1 MSGGTEDVT
10 FAQLLARAGLEAE
23 ETEGTGEAKPVG
35 DVLWP
40 RAAWRAVMAPDAVPT
55 VAVRRDDPGLV
66 AELNAQWHRLA
77 TERGVIGADGAFL
90 VDVAGSR
97 RGPAAHGWTRVRLAG
112 RWDLAGVLGERP
124 GQPEFVTL
132 SADGDAV
139 LGMTTEEDEV
149 RLVVVDGLDR
159 RHRAAAEAAAQEAPQ
174 ERDAAWA
181 SLFNSPGPG
190 PGAVKRLAELWALG
204 LSRNPAAAEDVLL
217 GLLGHSHY
225 LPWRRDLPLSVV
237 DAGLAH
243 PQWRVRGLF
252 AEARPTV
259 TPEQWTRLVLAEQDP
274 RRRWIL
280 ATLAADRREELTGPA
295 YEQLAAD
302 PAARTRAEAAR
313 LKGLPAHLLT
323 TLATDPEPTVRASA
337 CRPAWPY
344 LNAPTRQMLLN
355 DTNLE
360 VRTAALLRHHEE
372 HPLTRAAFESGR
384 PPGPGAKALRRC
396 RLDRDLAETLARQG
410 HADQRRAL
418 AGNPHL
424 DPDLTA
430 LFARDPDDDVR
441 YRVSLRPDL
450 TEAQRADIRIELD
463 PHVRFHAL
471 DWVVA
476 LHHDPEAMRRLAASS
491 HPLVRRSVARAE
503 RLPEDVV
510 ALLAQDEDRVVQLFL
525 AESCDDAPADML
537 LRVWRW
543 WTGSLTHPDRPRG
556 HPNFPRHGL
565 LRYADDPDP
574 RMRRLALDDPASSS
588 ELVERFSR
596 DQAEEVRLRAAE
608 DPRLTAATTVWL
620 LDDPCEPVRR
630 AAALHPR
637 LPARVLCRLLRDDET
652 AETAAANPSLP
663 AEVMRQMVRRLAG

>member
-1 MSGGTEDVT
+1 MSGGTEDAT

-23 ETEGTGEAKPVG
+23 EAKPVE

-40 RAAWRAVMAPDAVPT
+40 RAAWRPVIAADAVPS
-55 VAVRRDDPGLV
+55 VAVHRDRADLV

-77 TERGVIGADGAFL
+77 TERGVIGTDGAFL
-90 VDVAGSR
+90 VNVAGSR
-97 RGPAAHGWTRVRLAG
+97 QGPAAHGWTRVRLAA

-132 SADGDAV
+132 SADRNTL
-139 LGMTTEEDEV
+139 LGVTTEEYEV
-149 RLVVVDGLDR
+149 WLIAVEGLGRRRL
-159 RHRAAAEAAAQEAPQ
+159 AAAEAAARETPQ

-190 PGAVKRLAELWALG
+190 LVKRLAQLWALG
-204 LSRNPAAAEDVLL
+204 LSRSPAASEDVLQ
-217 GLLGHSHY
+217 GLLGHSHH
-225 LPWRRDLPLSVV
+225 LPWRRDLPPSVV

-243 PQWRVRGLF
+243 PEWRVRGLF

-259 TPEQWTRLVLAEQDP
+259 TPEQWTRLVLIEQDP

-280 ATLAADRREELTGPA
+280 ATLAVDRREELTGPA

-313 LKGLPAHLLT
+313 LKGMPAHLLT
-323 TLATDPEPTVRASA
+323 ALATDPEPTVRASA

-344 LNAPTRQMLLN
+344 LNDPARQSLLD
-355 DTNLE
+355 DTNPE
-360 VRTAALLRHHEE
+360 ARTAALQRHHEE
-372 HPLTRAAFESGR
+372 HPLTRAAFESEEL
-384 PPGPGAKALRRC
+384 PALGAEALRRC

-410 HADQRRAL
+410 HADERRML
-418 AGNPHL
+418 ADNPHL

-430 LFARDPDDDVR
+430 LLARDPDDDVR

-450 TEAQRADIRIELD
+450 TEAQRADIRIEID
-463 PHVRFHAL
+463 PRARFHAL

-510 ALLAQDEDRVVQLFL
+510 ALLARDEDRVVQLFL

-543 WTGSLTHPDRPRG
+543 WTGSLSHPDRPRG

-565 LRYADDPDP
+565 LRYVDDPDP
-574 RMRRLALDDPASSS
+574 RTRRLALDDPASST

-596 DQAEEVRLRAAE
+596 DKAEEVRLRAAE
-608 DPRLTAATTVWL
+608 DPRLTSAAAVWL
-620 LDDPCEPVRR
+620 LDDPCETVRR

-637 LPARVLCRLLRDDET
+637 LPARVLCRLLRDGET

-663 AEVMRQMVRRLAG
+663 AEVMGQMVRCLAG

>member
-1 MSGGTEDVT
+1 M
-10 FAQLLARAGLEAE
+10 EAE
-23 ETEGTGEAKPVG
+23 AESPVV
-35 DVLWP
+35 DILRP
-40 RAAWRAVMAPDAVPT
+40 RAAWRPVIAADAEPAVAI
-55 VAVRRDDPGLV
+55 RRDNPDLIV
-66 AELNAQWHRLA
+66 ELNTQWHRLA
-77 TERGVIGADGAFL
+77 TERGIIGTDGAL
-90 VDVAGSR
+90 LINVAGSP
-97 RGPAAHGWTRVRLAG
+97 GEPAAHQWTRVRLAAQ
-112 RWDLAGVLGERP
+112 WDLVGVLGERP

-132 SADGDAV
+132 SADGDTL
-139 LGMTTEEDEV
+139 LGVTTEEYEV
-149 RLVVVDGLDR
+149 WLIAVDALGR
-159 RHRAAAEAAAQEAPQ
+159 RRRAAAEAAARGTPQ
-174 ERDAAWA
+174 ERDMAWA
-181 SLFNSPGPG
+181 SLFSTPGPM
-190 PGAVKRLAELWALG
+190 KRLAQPWALG
-204 LSRNPAAAEDVLL
+204 LSRNPAAAEDVLQD
-217 GLLGHSHY
+217 LLGHSHY
-225 LPWRRDLPLSVV
+225 LPWRRDLPPSVV

-252 AEARPTV
+252 AEARPTI
-259 TPEQWTRLVLAEQDP
+259 TPEQWTRLILAEQDP
-274 RRRWIL
+274 RQRWIL

-323 TLATDPEPTVRASA
+323 ALATDPEPAVRASA

-344 LNAPTRQMLLN
+344 LNDPTRQRLLN
-355 DTNLE
+355 DTAPE

-372 HPLTRAAFESGR
+372 HPLSRAAFESGM
-384 PPGPGAKALRRC
+384 PPGPRAEALRVC

-410 HADQRRAL
+410 HADERRIL

-430 LFARDPDDDVR
+430 LLARDPDDDVR

-450 TEAQRADIRIELD
+450 TEPQRADIHIEID
-463 PHVRFHAL
+463 PHARFHSL

-476 LHHDPEAMRRLAASS
+476 LHHDPEAMRRLASSS

-556 HPNFPRHGL
+556 HPNFSRHGL

-574 RMRRLALDDPASSS
+574 RMRRLALDDPASSA

-596 DQAEEVRLRAAE
+596 DEAEEVRLRAAE
-608 DPRLTAATTVWL
+608 DPRLTAATAVWL

-630 AAALHPR
+630 AATRHPR
-637 LPARVLCRLLRDDET
+637 LPARALRRLLRDDET

-663 AEVMRQMVRRLAG
+663 AGVMRQMVRCLVG

>member
-1 MSGGTEDVT
+1 MPGGTDNT
-10 FAQLLARAGLEAE
+10 DFAQLLARAGLEAAE
-23 ETEGTGEAKPVG
+23 EAKPV
-35 DVLWP
+35 DAVP
-40 RAAWRAVMAPDAVPT
+40 RPSAAWRTVIAADARPT
-55 VAVRRDDPGLV
+55 VAVRRDSPSLI

-97 RGPAAHGWTRVRLAG
+97 RGPAARGWARVRLAA

-132 SADGDAV
+132 SADGDTL
-139 LGMTTEEDEV
+139 LGVTTEEYEV
-149 RLVVVDGLDR
+149 WLVAVDGLGR
-159 RHRAAAEAAAQEAPQ
+159 RRLAAAEAAARETPQ

-181 SLFNSPGPG
+181 SLFRGPG
-190 PGAVKRLAELWALG
+190 PVKRLAELWALG

-217 GLLGHSHY
+217 GLLGHSHH
-225 LPWRRDLPLSVV
+225 LPWRRELPPAVV

-259 TPEQWTRLVLAEQDP
+259 TPEQWARLILAEQDP
-274 RRRWIL
+274 RQRWIL
-280 ATLAADRREELTGPA
+280 ATLAVDRREELTGPA
-295 YEQLAAD
+295 YERLAAD

-313 LKGLPAHLLT
+313 LRGLPTHLRAA
-323 TLATDPEPTVRASA
+323 LATDPEPAVRASA

-344 LNAPTRQMLLN
+344 LNAPARQRLLN
-355 DTNLE
+355 DTDPE

-372 HPLTRAAFESGR
+372 HPLSRNAFESEEL
-384 PPGPGAKALRRC
+384 PGLGAEALRRC
-396 RLDRDLAETLARQG
+396 RLDRYLAETLARRG
-410 HADQRRAL
+410 HADERRML

-430 LFARDPDDDVR
+430 LLARDPDDDVR

-450 TEAQRADIRIELD
+450 TEAQRADIRIEFD
-463 PHVRFHAL
+463 PRARFHAL

-510 ALLAQDEDRVVQLFL
+510 TLLARDEDRVVQLFL

-543 WTGSLTHPDRPRG
+543 WTGSLSHPDRP
-556 HPNFPRHGL
+556 HSHSNFPRHGL

-574 RMRRLALDDPASSS
+574 RMRRLALDDPASSA

-596 DQAEEVRLRAAE
+596 DGNEEVRLRATE
-608 DPRLTAATTVWL
+608 DPRLTAASAVWL

-630 AAALHPR
+630 AATLHPR
-637 LPARVLCRLLRDDET
+637 LPARVLCRLLRDGEA

-663 AEVMRQMVRRLAG
+663 ARVMRQMVRCLAG